1 MLISTAGTSPAVEF
15 GYTPPHIIHP
25 TAISARYPLMTV
37 VEAFDPNE
45 IRLTDNAVNKVRALV
60 EDEGNPGLKLR
71 VYITGGG
78 CSGFQYGFSFDEA
91 VSEDDMVVERDGVT
105 ALIDAMSYQYLVGS
119 EVDYSEGLEG
129 SRFVVN
135 NPNATTTCGC
145 GASFSI

>member
-1 MLISTAGTSPAVEF
+1 
-15 GYTPPHIIHP
+15 
-25 TAISARYPLMTV
+25 MTV

-45 IRLTDNAVNKVRALV
+45 IRLTDNAVTKVRALV

-91 VSEDDMVVERDGVT
+91 VSEDDMIIECDGVT
-105 ALIDAMSYQYLVGS
+105 ALIDVMSYQYLVGS

-135 NPNATTTCGC
+135 NPNAATTCGC

>member
-1 MLISTAGTSPAVEF
+1 MS
-15 GYTPPHIIHP
+15 
-25 TAISARYPLMTV
+25 V

-45 IRLTDNAVNKVRALV
+45 IRLSDNAVSKVRALV

-119 EVDYSEGLEG
+119 ESGSEDSSTRTGNI
-129 SRFVVN
+129 VV
-135 NPNATTTCGC
+135 PPPQPST
-145 GASFSI
+145 I

>member
-1 MLISTAGTSPAVEF
+1 
-15 GYTPPHIIHP
+15 
-25 TAISARYPLMTV
+25 MTV
-37 VEAFDPNE
+37 VEAFDPTE
-45 IRLTDNAVNKVRALV
+45 IRLSDSAVQKVRALV
-60 EDEGNPGLKLR
+60 EDEGNPDLKLR

-78 CSGFQYGFSFDEA
+78 CSGFQYGFTFDEA
-91 VSEDDMVVERDGVT
+91 VSEDDMVVEREGVM
-105 ALIDAMSYQYLVGS
+105 ALIDAMSYQYLMGS